1 MMINS
6 KLKCLIFSR
15 VSTSTQSLES
25 QNAVLYQHAAK
36 EGYKENEIKL
46 IEQTESAVLN
56 DINNRIGIQQLFKM
70 IEENPSIECVIVYEI
85 SRIARRPDVLYQVR
99 DFLLK
104 HKVQLICIKPE
115 IRLLDDDKNFSQS
128 VNMIFSI
135 FASLAESEGFIRKER
150 FARARKLMKEHGQ
163 KSGGATIFGYLK
175 NEDKRMIPH
184 PQQAPIIVD
193 LFTYY
198 ADNQDAS
205 YHSTYMYA
213 MSKYP
218 EYFPS
223 LPYKKAQRKIS
234 HFFELSVYW
243 EGNWCYPKLISEDLY
258 ERVSEKAKHARCVPR
273 YECKGEW
280 LGRGRVYCKH
290 CRKMMVP
297 VGGTT
302 RAYNCPTDKEHN
314 MTINIDAMEW
324 LLWEEAKVVA
334 NIKASVDNKDVII
347 KTNQQIEENQNIIE
361 GYRTSLNEYDIKQS
375 KLVELYID
383 GKISKD
389 IFDTKNNDI
398 EYEKEQLNK
407 KIEKLNSYI
416 LELQTI
422 LNNSQNNIN
431 IKSIN
436 YDEISNFNAK
446 LDIIKNTINKVWCEK
461 IEPKTYRLEFEYNGV
476 VVPQRGV
483 YIYMAKNQFKKIYRV
498 NEDETEDLI
507 YNEGRVVN
515 GKDGKFIKVG

>member
-1 MMINS
+1 MGRCI
-6 KLKCLIFSR
+6 LFSR
-15 VSTSTQSLES
+15 VSTFQQSIEA
-25 QNAVLYQHAAK
+25 QT
-36 EGYKENEIKL
+36 EEIKKEALRCGYTEDDMIIIEQKESAIKLDDEERIGLQKLYDL
-46 IEQTESAVLN
+46 IETN
-56 DINNRIGIQQLFKM
+56 KN
-70 IEENPSIECVIVYEI
+70 IECVFIYEI
-85 SRIARRPDVLYQVR
+85 SRLSRKNQTLFKVR
-99 DFLLK
+99 DYFVENHIQLVCLKPYMKLLEDGK
-104 HKVQLICIKPE
+104 MSQTASIL
-115 IRLLDDDKNFSQS
+115 FSL
-128 VNMIFSI
+128 FSSI
-135 FASLAESEGFIRKER
+135 AESEMMIKNAR
-150 FARARKLMKEHGQ
+150 FKRARFSMKEQG
-163 KSGGATIFGYLK
+163 KKYGGATIFGYLK

-198 ADNQDAS
+198 ADNSDAS
-205 YHSTYMYA
+205 YHSTYVYA
-213 MSKYP
+213 MGKYP
-218 EYFPS
+218 QYFPS
-223 LPYKKAQRKIS
+223 LPYKKAQRKIA

-290 CRKMMVP
+290 CKKMMVP

-302 RAYNCPTDKEHN
+302 RAYNCTTDKEHN
-314 MTINIDAMEW
+314 MTINIDAIEW
-324 LLWEEAKVVA
+324 LLLEEAKIVA

-361 GYRTSLNEYDIKQS
+361 GYITSLNEYEVKQS

-446 LDIIKNTINKVWCEK
+446 LDIVKKTINKVWCEK
-461 IEPKTYRLEFEYNGV
+461 IEPKTYKLEFEYNGV

-483 YIYMAKNQFKKIYRV
+483 YIYIAKNQFKKIYRV
-498 NEDETEDLI
+498 NDDETEDLI

-515 GKDGKFIKVG
+515 GRDGKFINVG

>member
-1 MMINS
+1 MKQIIVFSRTSTTTQDVEQQTKELIKEATHLGYSEKNQIIVEYQES
-6 KLKCLIFSR
+6 GIKLDIHTRQGIRKLKEAIIS
-15 VSTSTQSLES
+15 
-25 QNAVLYQHAAK
+25 
-36 EGYKENEIKL
+36 
-46 IEQTESAVLN
+46 
-56 DINNRIGIQQLFKM
+56 
-70 IEENPSIECVIVYEI
+70 NPNVDCVICWELT
-85 SRIARRPDVLYQVR
+85 RIARRADVIYNIR
-99 DFLLK
+99 DFLLE
-104 HKVQLICIKPE
+104 HKIRWIVCKPYMELI
-115 IRLLDDDKNFSQS
+115 DKNGEVTQVSS
-128 VNMIFSI
+128 LMLGIFSS
-135 FASLAESEGFIRKER
+135 FAESEMMIKNER
-150 FARARKLMKEHGQ
+150 FKRARAEMKEHGQ

-290 CRKMMVP
+290 CEKMMVP

-314 MTINIDAMEW
+314 MTINIDAIEW

-334 NIKASVDNKDVII
+334 NIKASVDNKEIII
-347 KTNQQIEENQNIIE
+347 KTNRQIEENQNIIE
-361 GYRTSLNEYDIKQS
+361 GYKTSLNEYEVKQS

-383 GKISKD
+383 GKINKD

-398 EYEKEQLNK
+398 EYEKERLNK
-407 KIEKLNSYI
+407 KIENLNSYI

-461 IEPKTYRLEFEYNGV
+461 IEPKTYKLEFEYNGV

-515 GKDGKFIKVG
+515 GKDGKFIKIDKI